1 MKKYAFVLLHF
12 GSSLKYFE
20 YELYFVK
27 MLRKWSSP
35 GIDLIYM
42 CIQDD
47 TPNTTPDFFVETMHK
62 YFDKVYI
69 IKSLPHAENYVSH
82 YTHFNTLHTCNFI
95 YGYKLTKYDKVCIVE
110 SDMVITENISDIFN
124 LPTPSVLVL
133 NNESKYDS
141 SVGSPINGG
150 IMLFK
155 PSWYSWYTSLAS
167 MPGVI
172 QDNAKYPNEELFLR
186 TWKKINPLPER
197 YNYCHYHLSKLTAK
211 DKLPSIVHFNE
222 TKWKVLDI
230 IRDKYSNKFPAKVR
244 VVEYFKKNFYYR
256 YVGEIDAILSEA
268 RSLGLV

>member
-1 MKKYAFVLLHF
+1 
-12 GSSLKYFE
+12 
-20 YELYFVK
+20 
-27 MLRKWSSP
+27 
-35 GIDLIYM
+35 
-42 CIQDD
+42 
-47 TPNTTPDFFVETMHK
+47 
-62 YFDKVYI
+62 
-69 IKSLPHAENYVSH
+69 
-82 YTHFNTLHTCNFI
+82 
-95 YGYKLTKYDKVCIVE
+95 
-110 SDMVITENISDIFN
+110 
-124 LPTPSVLVL
+124 
-133 NNESKYDS
+133 
-141 SVGSPINGG
+141 
-150 IMLFK
+150 
-155 PSWYSWYTSLAS
+155 